1 MPRFKVVA
9 TVVLALAL
17 ALMVASCS
25 DSTDSANPSKA
36 ATRQHKLEQ
45 AHIDGVNAHKSMD
58 TYDFEATES
67 ECKAQYVTPTAG
79 LALLPTGEH
88 PRSVGE

>member
-17 ALMVASCS
+17 PLMVASCS

-45 AHIDGVNAHKSMD
+45 AHIDGVNAHTK
-58 TYDFEATES
+58 E
-67 ECKAQYVTPTAG
+67 KAGY
-79 LALLPTGEH
+79 
-88 PRSVGE
+88 